1 MEQQFLP
8 EVKVT
13 TIIWADKARESISN
27 WYSGQGDD
35 LKLNRATIEVNL
47 PKIAQ
52 DKGGNAPQ
60 IAEAMIDSWLSIYI
74 ILATRQDLINKRV
87 RGNFSSDGERIL
99 EEANFKAIKA
109 SPILWRQYMQKAIS
123 ELKDAKGYVYA
134 TDDYKALMDKVFE
147 EMNRRN
153 EDGV

>member
-13 TIIWADKARESISN
+13 TIIWADEARESVSN
-27 WYSGQGDD
+27 WYSAQGDD

-52 DKGGNAPQ
+52 DKGENARQ
-60 IAEAMIDSWLSIYI
+60 IAESMIDSWLAIYI

-87 RGNFSSDGERIL
+87 RGHFSSDGETIL
-99 EEANFKAIKA
+99 QEANFKAIKA
-109 SPILWRQYMQKAIS
+109 SPILWGQYRQKAIS
-123 ELKDAKGYVYA
+123 ELKEAKDNAWA
-134 TDDYKALMDKVFE
+134 TGKNKALLDKAFA
-147 EMNRRN
+147 EMS
-153 EDGV
+153 